1 MGVLKKLAVFILT
14 AALSLAMASAV
25 MADLAET
32 QNVDKYITVDKD
44 ALPVYTTVNEDG
56 LPVYGTDYYV
66 GKAQRLK
73 LKLEVPLDELGD
85 GIYET
90 GLDRNIYFKLE
101 INNAEWRKDASYF
114 SQTVADYDSALKWDF
129 NILIFERAMT
139 AKNMVSYDEDFYKRV
154 QYLNAHLNGD
164 EFYLADVNII
174 DGEIPL
180 IFRTKYNGDVNVDV
194 SVYTGE
200 NLFDNSKYVETDFK
214 YIGTLTVANVGGQK
228 TYQEAKTAEET
239 TSETTSETATQ
250 TVTEKPVE
258 IEIPIGQSYY
268 TVNGTT
274 AAMDSTAFIE
284 NGYTML
290 PLRAMSEII
299 GLSDSDI
306 CYDAAAK
313 TAVINYENTV
323 ISVSAGERA
332 MYINGVYKII
342 DSPVVIK
349 DGRMYLPMRAVAQA
363 LGFDAVS
370 FDANVKL
377 VKITV

>member
-200 NLFDNSKYVETDFK
+200 DLFDNSKYVETDFK

-228 TYQEAKTAEET
+228 TYQETKTAEET

-250 TVTEKPVE
+250 TVTEKTVE

-268 TVNGTT
+268 TVTGTT

-342 DSPVVIK
+342 DSPAVIK

-363 LGFDAVS
+363 LGFDAIS

>member
-200 NLFDNSKYVETDFK
+200 DLFDNSKYVETDFK

-228 TYQEAKTAEET
+228 TYQETKTAEET

-250 TVTEKPVE
+250 TVTEKTVE

-342 DSPVVIK
+342 DSPAVIK

-363 LGFDAVS
+363 LGFDAIS